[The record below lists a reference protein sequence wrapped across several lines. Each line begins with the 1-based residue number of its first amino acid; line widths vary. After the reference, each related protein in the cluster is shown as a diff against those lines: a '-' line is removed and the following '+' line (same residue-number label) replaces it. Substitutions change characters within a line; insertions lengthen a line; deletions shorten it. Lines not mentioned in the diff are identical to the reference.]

1 MLGKLIKHEFK
12 STARMFAALYGVVLV
27 ITLILKGIV
36 EVQTVFKVDNT
47 VLNMITVVTIIA
59 FVLGI
64 IAIFLGSFV
73 LVIKRFYD
81 NMLKDEGYLSFTL
94 PVRMGE
100 HIAGKSI
107 VGFAWMVISAV
118 VAVLLV
124 TILGLGHNEILNSVK
139 EGIELCIKEMQE
151 FGYTGYV
158 VELIFVLLLSC
169 YSAIVMGYACFSIGQ
184 TLGKNKVL
192 GAFVAYLI
200 IYFIMQIISSVA
212 MVAIFGSNLDAL
224 NNADMGDAFFQ
235 PLMTFSLVLSIIQI
249 VVYIAITNFML
260 KRKLNLQ

>member
-1 MLGKLIKHEFK
+1 M
-12 STARMFAALYGVVLV
+12 
-27 ITLILKGIV
+27 
-36 EVQTVFKVDNT
+36 
-47 VLNMITVVTIIA
+47 
-59 FVLGI
+59 
-64 IAIFLGSFV
+64 
-73 LVIKRFYD
+73 
-81 NMLKDEGYLSFTL
+81 
-94 PVRMGE
+94 
-100 HIAGKSI
+100 
-107 VGFAWMVISAV
+107 
-118 VAVLLV
+118 
-124 TILGLGHNEILNSVK
+124 
-139 EGIELCIKEMQE
+139 CIRDSE

-158 VELIFVLLLSC
+158 VELIFVLLLGC

-249 VVYIAITNFML
+249 AVYIAITNFML

>member
-47 VLNMITVVTIIA
+47 VLNMITAVTIIA

-107 VGFAWMVISAV
+107 VGFAWMVISGV

-139 EGIELCIKEMQE
+139 EGIELGIKEMQE

-158 VELIFVLLLSC
+158 VELIFVLLLGC
-169 YSAIVMGYACFSIGQ
+169 YSAIVSIGQ

-235 PLMTFSLVLSIIQI
+235 PLMTFSIVLSIIQI
-249 VVYIAITNFML
+249 AVYIAITNFML

>member
-36 EVQTVFKVDNT
+36 EVQTVFNVDNT
-47 VLNMITVVTIIA
+47 VLNMITMVTIIA

-94 PVRMGE
+94 
-100 HIAGKSI
+100 
-107 VGFAWMVISAV
+107 
-118 VAVLLV
+118 LLV

-139 EGIELCIKEMQE
+139 EGIELGIKEMQE

-158 VELIFVLLLSC
+158 VELIFVLLLGC

-235 PLMTFSLVLSIIQI
+235 PLMTFSIVLSIIQI
-249 VVYIAITNFML
+249 AVYIAITNFML

>member
-12 STARMFAALYGVVLV
+12 STAGMFAALYGVVLV

-36 EVQTVFKVDNT
+36 EVQTVLKVDNA
-47 VLNMITVVTIIA
+47 VLNMITVLTVIA

-94 PVRMGE
+94 PVRIGE

-107 VGFAWMVISAV
+107 VGFVWMVISAL
-118 VAVLLV
+118 VAVALV
-124 TILGLGHNEILNSVK
+124 MILGLGHNEILKDVK
-139 EGIELCIKEMQE
+139 EVFELAIKEMQTM
-151 FGYTGYV
+151 GYTGYV
-158 VELIFVLLLSC
+158 IELIFVLLLSC
-169 YSAIVMGYACFSIGQ
+169 YSGIVMGYACFSIGQ

-200 IYFIMQIISSVA
+200 IYFVMQIVSSIA
-212 MVAIFGSNLDAL
+212 MVVIFGTNLDAI
-224 NNADMGDAFFQ
+224 NNASVGDALFQ
-235 PLMTFSLVLSIIQI
+235 PLMIFSIVLSVIQI
-249 VVYIAITNFML
+249 VVYIAITNIML